1 MKIGGLAL
9 VRLIPRGQVWALAV
23 THWESRW

>member
-1 MKIGGLAL
+1 MKCGGLAL
-9 VRLIPRGQVWALAV
+9 VRRIPRGQVWVLAV